1 LKETNRAIKSKTS
14 DAAAGQ
20 FSAII
25 FDMDGLMFDT
35 EQIAQY
41 VWEQAAE
48 QYGYPAP
55 NNAFLGV
62 IGKARPDVEIYT
74 RQIFGEEFPFDSV
87 YHRKQQ
93 LLREHLVNHGVPLKP
108 GIIELLDWLEEQD
121 IVNALASS
129 SPCAVILGHLEQ
141 AEIDSTRF
149 TEIVGGDEVER
160 GKPAPDIF
168 LLAAAKLRIP
178 AAECIVIEDSNAG
191 IHAAHKAGM
200 LPLMVPDLIPP
211 TEETKRLAYRIFS
224 NLHDVRNYLAEW

>member
-1 LKETNRAIKSKTS
+1 MV
-14 DAAAGQ
+14 
-20 FSAII
+20 I

-48 QYGYPAP
+48 QFGYQTP

-62 IGKARPDVEIYT
+62 IGKARPDVEIYA
-74 RQIFGEEFPFDSV
+74 RQVFGDEFPFDSV
-87 YHRKQQ
+87 YYCKQQ
-93 LLREHLVNHGVPLKP
+93 LMSEYLANHGVPLKP
-108 GIIELLDWLEEQD
+108 GLMELLDWLEKQD
-121 IVNALASS
+121 IVKALASS

-141 AEIDSTRF
+141 AEIARARF
-149 TEIVGGDEVER
+149 SEIVGGDEVVR

-168 LLAAAKLRIP
+168 LLVAEKLSVP
-178 AAECIVIEDSNAG
+178 PDECIVIEDSNAG
-191 IHAAHKAGM
+191 IHAAHEAGM

-211 TEETKRLAYRIFS
+211 TEETMRLAYQIFS